1 MRLAANTPMEPVTH
15 ALASLALGR
24 AGLGR
29 VTRRAVPMLLI
40 SGLAA
45 DLDWASYAWGA
56 PEVLAWHRTA
66 SHSLLGA
73 ALIAG
78 AVAAGFSL
86 LGRRRKAS
94 PPVRFLPALAVCAAG
109 AVLHL
114 LLDICNNEG
123 VKLLWPFSA
132 RWFAWDLAETVDPG
146 LLLILLAGI
155 LLPGLMNLISEEI
168 GGRAKR
174 RPGQRGAIIALSLV
188 ALYMGGRAL
197 LHRRADT
204 LLSAHI
210 YRGEEPIHASAFP
223 TFSPLLW
230 RGVVETESALHQVE
244 VPVSPG
250 ARFDPRT
257 ARSQFKPEESP
268 ALAQAV
274 SSDAV
279 RAFLAYA
286 RFPLARVEPAGDGW
300 EVRIRDL
307 RLASA
312 GRNSTG
318 IVAVITMNAQ
328 EEITGSALEFE
339 SSARR

>member
-1 MRLAANTPMEPVTH
+1 MEPVTH

-24 AGLGR
+24 TGLSR
-29 VTRRAVPMLLI
+29 MTRRAAPMLLV

-45 DLDWASYAWGA
+45 DLDWVSYAWGA
-56 PEVLAWHRTA
+56 PGFLAWHRTA
-66 SHSLLGA
+66 SHSLLG
-73 ALIAG
+73 G
-78 AVAAGFSL
+78 AVIAVAAAAGFSFW
-86 LGRRRKAS
+86 GRRQRVTL
-94 PPVRFLPALAVCAAG
+94 PMRFGPALVVCAAG

-114 LLDICNNEG
+114 LLDLGNSEG

-132 RWFAWDLAETVDPG
+132 RWFAWDLTETVDPG

-155 LLPGLMNLISEEI
+155 LLPALTSLISEEI
-168 GGRAKR
+168 GGRAER
-174 RPGQRGAIIALSLV
+174 RPGQRGAIIALSLA

-197 LHRRADT
+197 LHQRADA

-210 YRGEEPIHASAFP
+210 YRGEEPIRTGAFP

-230 RGVVETESALHQVE
+230 RGVVETEGALHQVE

-268 ALAQAV
+268 ALARAV
-274 SSDAV
+274 SSDAM
-279 RAFLAYA
+279 RAFLTYA

-307 RLASA
+307 RQLSA
-312 GRNSTG
+312 GRNATG

-339 SSARR
+339 SSAGR